1 MPRSGSPGSAA
12 RSWTDKTPEDSDRD
26 RSSPPPRSES
36 ENAKRIGDAD
46 AFCASGAQPEVPG
59 SLEIMSEVLLQ
70 APEIHCDHC
79 KTSIEDAVGIIDGV
93 QSVEVAIA
101 DATVR
106 VAYDDDRVEL
116 GSIKKAIE
124 EQGYAVFG

>member
-1 MPRSGSPGSAA
+1 M
-12 RSWTDKTPEDSDRD
+12 TD
-26 RSSPPPRSES
+26 
-36 ENAKRIGDAD
+36 
-46 AFCASGAQPEVPG
+46 
-59 SLEIMSEVLLQ
+59 VLLQ

-79 KTSIEDAVGIIDGV
+79 KMSIEGAVGALDGV
-93 QSVEVAIA
+93 ESVDVTIS

-106 VAYDDDRVEL
+106 VTFDDSRLEL

>member
-1 MPRSGSPGSAA
+1 M
-12 RSWTDKTPEDSDRD
+12 T
-26 RSSPPPRSES
+26 
-36 ENAKRIGDAD
+36 
-46 AFCASGAQPEVPG
+46 
-59 SLEIMSEVLLQ
+59 EVLLQ

-79 KTSIEDAVGIIDGV
+79 KTSIEGAVSALEGV
-93 QSVEVAIA
+93 GSVEVAIA

-106 VAYDDDRVEL
+106 VSFDDSRLEL